1 MDRLKRCDFFS
12 HLNGKVFLSQHQAV
26 RTLAGTANNN
36 KAAAA

>member
-26 RTLAGTANNN
+26 RTLAGAANN
-36 KAAAA
+36 KVEAA